1 MQKEDSAAGAV
12 LLGVPANAEIAEMC
26 ATHGLGPNVGTLVVR
41 EALRRWG
48 VPLSASSAAWME
60 IKPDD
65 SRDLWWP
72 EEYEATAKDRP
83 RSIFVPL
90 KADPFAAYEL
100 LVAGQGGPDVPAVV
114 VVPAEPSADGVHAAT
129 SVDRADFKNFHRLLC
144 ERFGYVHDEVDWQRD
159 QLSLI
164 EHIARQ
170 LGERKPAPFECSP

>member
-1 MQKEDSAAGAV
+1 MQKEDADAGAA
-12 LLGVPANAEIAEMC
+12 LLGAPTNADIAGMC

-48 VPLSASSAAWME
+48 VPLSAPPNAWME

-65 SRDLWWP
+65 SRDLWWAD
-72 EEYEATAKDRP
+72 EYEATAKDRP

-100 LVAGQGGPDVPAVV
+100 LVAGQAGRDVPPVAVA
-114 VVPAEPSADGVHAAT
+114 PAESAADGSHAVAP
-129 SVDRADFKNFHRLLC
+129 VDRADFKNFHRLLC

-170 LGERKPAPFECSP
+170 LGEQKPAPFVCSP